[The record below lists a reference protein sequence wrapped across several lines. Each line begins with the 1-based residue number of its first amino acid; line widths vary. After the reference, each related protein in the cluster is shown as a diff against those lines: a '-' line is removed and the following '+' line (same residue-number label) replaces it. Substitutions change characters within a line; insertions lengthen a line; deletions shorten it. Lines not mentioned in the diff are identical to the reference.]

1 MVLDTVGLPA
11 EDVSL
16 IIAVDWLLDRF
27 RTLVNVLGDSFGAGI
42 VAHYSKNELNAIE
55 KPEDNEKS
63 IVNGQERYSININ
76 HNNTTSERL

>member
-42 VAHYSKNELNAIE
+42 VAHHSQNELNAIE
-55 KPEDNEKS
+55 KTEDYEKPG
-63 IVNGQERYSININ
+63 NDQERYSINLN
-76 HNNTTSERL
+76 QNSTTSERL